1 MSKERRVVVVD
12 RPSWY
17 EPVIERQELARAD
30 TEVVVGWAHQADRPP
45 EADRG
50 FPFRDLSREA
60 LSVIT
65 ADLVPP
71 SVTTEARVI
80 KMAAGCAG
88 ILAVRA
94 NIGAGVMD
102 ALPDLRVVGRYGIG
116 VDNIDVEAATAR
128 GIAVVNAPGFCAPEV
143 ADHTL
148 MCLLAC
154 TRKLL
159 ALDSSMRQGVWA
171 RDKASPMPAVHSLVL
186 GLVGF
191 GQIGREVA
199 RRAAPVGMRVIVCD
213 PDVQAEEAQ
222 KAGVKLVELDE
233 LLAQADVVSLHAPLT
248 SGTRHLLSRE
258 RVRRMK
264 RSAYV
269 INTSRGPLIDE
280 AALAEAL
287 EQGWIAGAALDV
299 FETEPLPES
308 SPLRRLD
315 NVLLTPHVAG
325 LSDESQ
331 ERARRTVARAV
342 ADVLLGSWP
351 EGRELY
357 NAEIK
362 AMTTGRMAL
371 AQAQSV
377 GDD

>member
-1 MSKERRVVVVD
+1 VVVVD

-17 EPVIERQELARAD
+17 EPVIERQELARAGA
-30 TEVVVGWAHQADRPP
+30 EVVVGWAHQADRPA

-50 FPFRDLSREA
+50 FPLRDLSREA
-60 LSVIT
+60 LSAIT

-80 KMAAGCAG
+80 RMAEGCAG

-94 NIGAGVMD
+94 NISAGVMD

-116 VDNIDVEAATAR
+116 VDNIDIEAATAR

-148 MCLLAC
+148 MCVLAC
-154 TRKLL
+154 ARKLR
-159 ALDSSMRQGVWA
+159 ALDSWMRQGVWA
-171 RDKASPMPAVHSLVL
+171 RDKASPMPAVSSLVL
-186 GLVGF
+186 GLIGF

-199 RRAAPVGMRVIVCD
+199 RRAAAFEMGVIVYD
-213 PDVQAEEAQ
+213 PYVRAEEAGQ
-222 KAGVKLVELDE
+222 AGVRPVELDE
-233 LLAQADVVSLHAPLT
+233 LLTRADVVSVHAPLA

-258 RVRRMK
+258 RLRRMK
-264 RSAYV
+264 PGAYV

-299 FETEPLPES
+299 FETEPLPAS
-308 SPLRRLD
+308 SPLRRLE

-331 ERARRTVARAV
+331 GRARRTVARAV

-362 AMTTGRMAL
+362 AMTGGRL
-371 AQAQSV
+371 AR
-377 GDD
+377 

>member
-1 MSKERRVVVVD
+1 VVVVD

-17 EPVIERQELARAD
+17 EPVIERQELARAGA
-30 TEVVVGWAHQADRPP
+30 EVVVGWAHQADRPP

-50 FPFRDLSREA
+50 FPLRGLSREA

-80 KMAAGCAG
+80 KMAEGCAG

-94 NIGAGVMD
+94 NISAGVMD

-154 TRKLL
+154 ARKLR
-159 ALDSSMRQGVWA
+159 ALDAWMRQGVWA
-171 RDKASPMPAVHSLVL
+171 RDKASPMPAVSSLVL
-186 GLVGF
+186 GLIGF

-199 RRAAPVGMRVIVCD
+199 RRAAAFRMSVIVCD
-213 PDVQAEEAQ
+213 PYVQAEEAR
-222 KAGVKLVELDE
+222 KAGVKPVELDE
-233 LLAQADVVSLHAPLT
+233 LLAQADVVSVHAPLA
-248 SGTRHLLSRE
+248 SGTLHLLSRE
-258 RVRRMK
+258 RLRRMK
-264 RSAYV
+264 PSAYV

-299 FETEPLPES
+299 FETEPLPAS
-308 SPLRRLD
+308 SPLRGLD

-342 ADVLLGSWP
+342 ADVLLGRWP

-362 AMTTGRMAL
+362 AMTTGRSA
-371 AQAQSV
+371 
-377 GDD
+377 G